1 MNKRSAMFVAA
12 GLVVAMLVAGLAM
25 ATGVT
30 GPSADA
36 KTTAT
41 RRKPVVHTNVKTI
54 TVHRKAKAT
63 GSTGAVVY
71 RSTSTAGGTT
81 PTTTSSASYGD
92 DSFEPGDGGGSGSS
106 SSGTFTEPQDD

>member
-71 RSTSTAGGTT
+71 RTSTAGGTT
-81 PTTTSSASYGD
+81 TTTSSASYGD
-92 DSFEPGDGGGSGSS
+92 DSFEPGDDGSSEGS